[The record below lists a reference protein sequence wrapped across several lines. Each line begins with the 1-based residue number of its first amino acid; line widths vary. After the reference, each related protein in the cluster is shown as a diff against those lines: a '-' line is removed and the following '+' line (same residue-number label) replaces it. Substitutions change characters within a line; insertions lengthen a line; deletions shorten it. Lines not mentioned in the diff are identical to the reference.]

1 MDVLLPKDL
10 KSWLVYLLDGAS
22 TQKHEKAR
30 NIIDYLFPQAIR
42 EKLEKKGVR
51 CIADCEFTSRKPRF
65 VFALVRGEAMRHVS
79 FELEKEIIYC
89 TKNFQDAEPEA
100 LVSLHQIEMEIG
112 DAIGA
117 FL

>member
-1 MDVLLPKDL
+1 MDILPPKDL
-10 KSWLVYLLDGAS
+10 KSWSVYLLDGAS
-22 TQKHEKAR
+22 AKKHEKSR

-51 CIADCEFTSRKPRF
+51 CIADCEFTTRNPRF
-65 VFALVRGEAMRHVS
+65 VFAWVKGEAMRHVS
-79 FELEKEIIYC
+79 FELEKQIIYC
-89 TKNFQDAEPEA
+89 AENFQDAKSEA
-100 LVSLHQIEMEIG
+100 LVSLHQIKMKIR